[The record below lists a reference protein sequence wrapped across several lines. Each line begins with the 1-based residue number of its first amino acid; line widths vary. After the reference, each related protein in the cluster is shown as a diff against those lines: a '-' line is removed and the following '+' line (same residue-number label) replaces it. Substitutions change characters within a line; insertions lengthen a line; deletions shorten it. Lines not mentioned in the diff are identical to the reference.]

1 MFEVPSP
8 SQILAGYNYNEQHA
22 RDSKLYA
29 IELTCSEFINV
40 LKDKYLLGKIQN
52 PQYSEL

>member
-8 SQILAGYNYNEQHA
+8 SQILAGYTYYEQHA
-22 RDSKLYA
+22 RDFELYA

-40 LKDKYLLGKIQN
+40 LKEKYLLVINYKG
-52 PQYSEL
+52 QYMR